1 MGMIT
6 SPPESGTK
14 DKTYDLITVTHLCL
28 EHVWRLEQYASDA
41 EKEGDDK
48 LAALFRRMQEHS
60 KHGAEECKSLLS
72 ERLTA
77 H

>member
-28 EHVWRLEQYASDA
+28 EHVWRLEQYAADA
-41 EKEGDDK
+41 EKEGDDN
-48 LAALFRRMQEHS
+48 LAALFRRMQGHS
-60 KHGAEECKSLLS
+60 KQGAEECKALLG
-72 ERLTA
+72 ERLSA
-77 H
+77 G